1 MKSFSRQQRIDS
13 IKADD
18 VPRVIKMALEDR
30 TPFELI
36 EMQFQLKPDD
46 VILFM
51 RQHLSSPSFKRWRQ
65 RAHERGHL
73 KNPKKRGLAS
83 ERFKSQNQRMD
94 GSIKENRR
102 GEKKRETQY

>member
-1 MKSFSRQQRIDS
+1 MKSLSRKQRINS
-13 IKADD
+13 ISADD

-30 TPFELI
+30 TSFELI

-46 VILFM
+46 VVLFM
-51 RQHLSSPSFKRWRQ
+51 RQHLSKPSFMRWRQ

-73 KNPKKRGLAS
+73 KNPKKKGLVS
-83 ERFKSQNQRMD
+83 ERFKSQNQRVD

-102 GEKKRETQY
+102 GWK